1 MRIKMNI
8 QLSDHFTFKKL
19 IRFTLPS
26 IGMLVFESIYS
37 VVDGFFVSNFVGK
50 TPFAAVNFIIPV
62 LMIFGAFGAM
72 FGTGGS
78 ALVAKTL
85 GEGKHKRAKQLF
97 SLFVYSAIAVGI
109 ILSLLAFILI
119 RPVIELLGA
128 EKEMLSNCV
137 IYGRI
142 VLFALPAL
150 LLQYEFQS
158 FFVAAEKP
166 HLGLIVT
173 VAAGVTNIILDTLL
187 VAVFPFGIV
196 GAAVSTT
203 ISEYVGGIIPLIYF
217 VRRNDSLLQL
227 TRTSFSGKALLK
239 GCSNGSSEFLST
251 ISLSVVSM
259 LYNVQLMKYAGEN
272 GVAAFGT
279 LMYVS
284 TIFTSTFLG
293 YSMGIAPVI
302 GFHYGAGNRPE
313 LKGILKKSLAVIEG
327 FSIVMFLSSELLAG
341 PLSTIYVGYDKSL
354 LQLTQRGFAL
364 FSFSFLFSGFPIF
377 GSAFFTALNNGLV
390 SASISFLR
398 TGVFQI
404 LSVLILPIFLGI
416 DGIWFSIVTAE
427 IAATSVA
434 ILFWSR
440 NRKKYGY

>member
-1 MRIKMNI
+1 MKI

-26 IGMLVFESIYS
+26 IGMLVFESIYC

-62 LMIFGAFGAM
+62 LMVFGAFGAM

-85 GEGKHKRAKQLF
+85 GEGNPRQAKQLF
-97 SLFVYSAIAVGI
+97 SLFVYSAITVGI
-109 ILSLLAFILI
+109 ILSLLAFFLI
-119 RPVIELLGA
+119 RPVAETLGA
-128 EKEMLSNCV
+128 EKEMLSDCV

-142 VLFALPAL
+142 VLLALPAL

-158 FFVAAEKP
+158 FFATAEKP
-166 HLGLIVT
+166 QLGLIVT
-173 VAAGVTNIILDTLL
+173 VAAGVANLILDALL
-187 VAVFPFGIV
+187 VVVFPLGIV
-196 GAAVSTT
+196 GAAVSTA
-203 ISEYVGGIIPLIYF
+203 ISQYVGGVIPLIYF
-217 VRRNDSLLQL
+217 ARRNDSLLTL
-227 TRTSFSGKALLK
+227 TRTGFSGKALLK

-279 LMYVS
+279 LMYAS
-284 TIFTSTFLG
+284 TIFTSVFLG
-293 YSMGIAPVI
+293 YSMGVSPVI
-302 GFHYGAGNRPE
+302 GFHYGAQNQSE
-313 LKGILKKSLAVIEG
+313 LKGLLKKSLAIIGG
-327 FSIVMFLSSELLAG
+327 FSAVMFLSSELLG
-341 PLSTIYVGYDKSL
+341 SPLSTIYVGYDKSL
-354 LQLTQRGFAL
+354 LHLTQRGFAL
-364 FSFSFLFSGFPIF
+364 FSFSFLFAGFPVF

-404 LSVLILPIFLGI
+404 LSVLILPIFLGL

-427 IAATSVA
+427 IAATIVA
-434 ILFWSR
+434 ILFCIR
-440 NRKKYGY
+440 NRQKYGY